1 MVIMPHQLTFSTLQE
16 YDPAQSGI
24 EVEVILSVAETSQR
38 IAAKLD
44 TGATFCIFQ
53 REFGEA
59 LGLDIE
65 SGRPEW
71 IGAATGAFLTYG
83 HSVTLSA
90 LGLELN
96 VMVYFTAQY
105 DFSRNVL
112 GRYGWLQQ
120 VRLGLVDYEG
130 KLYIGAYDDH
140 S

>member
-1 MVIMPHQLTFSTLQE
+1 MLYQLAFSTLQE

-24 EVEVILSVAETSQR
+24 EVEVVLSTAETSQR

-53 REFGEA
+53 REYGEA

-71 IGAATGAFLTYG
+71 MGTATGTFLTYG
-83 HSVTLSA
+83 HPVTLSA
-90 LGLELN
+90 LGLEFN
-96 VMVYFTAQY
+96 VMVYFAAQY

-120 VRLGLVDYEG
+120 VRIGLVDYEG
-130 KLYIGAYDDH
+130 KLYISAYDEQ